1 MANWC
6 LCAFSYHQP
15 SFCVP
20 WQPVLRQRLRVA
32 KTPSLCKVKR
42 FTSATSL
49 TPLQAVSGDK
59 EITFFAT
66 CPRGLGQF
74 LAQEIACP
82 EIGGSVTE
90 IHSSGVEFTADSLQ
104 VGYAA
109 CLWLRT
115 AMRVLQLVSK
125 SPDIRDTSE
134 DQDIYASLYS
144 FVRHAADWTTIL
156 SRGQRSFS
164 VQVRETDPA
173 SSHPRRQPV
182 DSSQRHRQNDVSM
195 FWSSQDDDDFD
206 NVVGL
211 HRSQICVKN
220 AICDAIRDSGF
231 DAPLKPESHAT
242 ADVPL
247 FLALHRG
254 QASLYRDMAGASL
267 HKRGYR
273 FDSPMHRSSLNE
285 AVAAGMLYFAGF
297 LPDGTYDTNSQVQNI
312 LTESEVIEKDVV
324 KVVDPMCGSG
334 TLLIEAALC
343 RLHIAPGL
351 YRQAFA
357 FQHWHDFD
365 KVAFKALV
373 EKALKSQRA
382 DSEINMVFYG
392 SDESEASIDLAR
404 RNLRRLRMTDLVR
417 LQVSDI
423 AKLRLSS
430 TSQKCLVLCN
440 PPWGRRLD
448 GEVEAWD
455 SLGRFVRQ
463 HARGG
468 QAVLLSGDASLT
480 KGLRM
485 RARAKLP
492 IRIGNVDCR
501 ALAYNIFRERS
512 SQLVVDKTTL
522 TDRTSHSNT
531 ELPAT

>member
-1 MANWC
+1 MADWGFG
-6 LCAFSYHQP
+6 AFVYHQP
-15 SFCVP
+15 AFCAT
-20 WQPVLRQRLRVA
+20 WQPSLRQRVLVA
-32 KTPSLCKVKR
+32 KTSSTRKVR
-42 FTSATSL
+42 TRSHVTSL
-49 TPLQAVSGDK
+49 SSLQAVSGDTTV
-59 EITFFAT
+59 TFFAT
-66 CPRGLGQF
+66 CPRGLGTF
-74 LAQEIACP
+74 LAQEVACP

-115 AMRVLQLVSK
+115 AMRVLQLLSR
-125 SPDIRDTSE
+125 SADIRDASE
-134 DQDIYASLYS
+134 DHDIYASLYS
-144 FVRHAADWTTIL
+144 FVRDAADWTTIL
-156 SRGQRSFS
+156 SGGQRSFS
-164 VQVRETDPA
+164 VQVRETEPA
-173 SSHPRRQPV
+173 ASRPRRQPG
-182 DSSQRHRQNDVSM
+182 DSHRHRHNDFSKS
-195 FWSSQDDDDFD
+195 WSVQDDDFD
-206 NVVGL
+206 DVVGL
-211 HRSQICVKN
+211 HRSQICAKN

-231 DAPLKPESHAT
+231 DAPLKPESHAC

-297 LPDGTYDTNSQVQNI
+297 LPDGTYDTSNQVENVSTGPEDQ
-312 LTESEVIEKDVV
+312 EKKVV
-324 KVVDPMCGSG
+324 KVIDPMCGSG

-357 FQHWHDFD
+357 FQNWHDFH
-365 KVAFKALV
+365 KAAFKTIV

-423 AKLRLSS
+423 AKLRVSS
-430 TSQKCLVLCN
+430 SSQDCLVLSN
-440 PPWGRRLD
+440 PPWGRRLG
-448 GEVEAWD
+448 GEVDAWD
-455 SLGRFVRQ
+455 ALGRFVRQ
-463 HARGG
+463 HASGG
-468 QAVLLSGDASLT
+468 QAVVLSGDASLT

-501 ALAYNIFRERS
+501 ALAYNIYSEPS
-512 SQLVVDKTTL
+512 SNQGDDKAAF
-522 TDRTSHSNT
+522 TDRNSNSNS
-531 ELPAT
+531 EVRPM